1 VDLGRQEKAAA
12 GRETETVT
20 WRANLRNLSDNALLT
35 RLRPLPQDGAERA
48 AICEV
53 LVERYA
59 HLVRACVRPYRASPE
74 PTEDL
79 MQVGYLGL
87 VKAIGNFDPGAGDS
101 LPAYAA
107 PCISGE
113 IKRHFRDKRWQVH
126 VRRPLQELL
135 LEMRAVS
142 GELAQEQGRA
152 PTDGELAAL
161 LGVTEDDIRQAR
173 QAGLAFAASSLDAPI
188 SDAEDAAPLADM
200 LGEDD
205 QAVEHAIDMESVRT
219 HLDDL
224 PEREQRILN
233 LRFYGNLTQAEIGQ
247 RLGISQMHVS
257 RLLTRALGYLRDQL
271 TGEPGQGTV
280 TACGLSADLGS
291 R

>member
-1 VDLGRQEKAAA
+1 MS
-12 GRETETVT
+12 
-20 WRANLRNLSDNALLT
+20 WRADLEKLSDNALLA
-35 RLRPLPQDGAERA
+35 RLRPLPPDAAERA

-53 LVERYA
+53 LAERYA

-74 PTEDL
+74 PAEDL

-87 VKAIGNFDPGAGDS
+87 LKAIGNFDPGVGDS
-101 LPAYAA
+101 LSAYAA
-107 PCISGE
+107 PCVSGE

-135 LEMRAVS
+135 LEIRAVS
-142 GELAQEQGRA
+142 GELAQERGRA
-152 PTDGELAAL
+152 PADGELATL
-161 LGVTEDDIRQAR
+161 LGVTQDDIRQAR
-173 QAGLAFAASSLDAPI
+173 QAGLAFAASSLDAPL
-188 SDAEDAAPLADM
+188 SDAEDAAPLADV

-205 QAVEHAIDMESVRT
+205 QAVEHAIDMEAVRT

-257 RLLTRALGYLRDQL
+257 RLLTRALAYLRHQL
-271 TGEPGQGTV
+271 TSEPGRSTV
-280 TACGLSADLGS
+280 TARELSTDFGS
-291 R
+291 H